1 MAEKKPEPLTVG
13 GTTTSKNNEDRGV
26 RFSEKVRDQLKS
38 IENGKADVS
47 RVTRTTTNSPAAWL
61 VLIAVSLIVL
71 FTVSTVRSSLRSP
84 NHHAPAPVNADA
96 LRSRSDIM
104 VPAFRYIVEQDSFT
118 GLNVDF
124 ARVENDQGQSL
135 YIGKPDKRRQDF
147 KENTAFVIHPGSY
160 ICTIGGDWLVID
172 FISLRDGL
180 VSQPMQMR
188 WDVSRDKRR
197 LKIEPGTRS
206 DKFLNSIVGADEIR
220 LRYEDDCGHVET
232 LIFDTDGLEGALSK
246 LRAGS

>member
-13 GTTTSKNNEDRGV
+13 GTTTSKNNEHRGV

-38 IENGKADVS
+38 IENGEADVS
-47 RVTRTTTNSPAAWL
+47 RVTRTTTNSPATWL
-61 VLIAVSLIVL
+61 LLIAVSLIVL
-71 FTVSTVRSSLRSP
+71 FTVWTIWSSLRSR
-84 NHHAPAPVNADA
+84 NHHVPAPVNADA
-96 LRSRSDIM
+96 LHSRSDIM
-104 VPAFRYIVEQDSFT
+104 VPAFRYIVEQDAFT
-118 GLNVDF
+118 GSNVDF

-135 YIGKPDKRRQDF
+135 YIGKPDKRRRDF

-197 LKIEPGTRS
+197 LKIEPGPRS
-206 DKFLNSIVGADEIR
+206 DKLLNSIVGADEIR

-232 LIFDTDGLEGALSK
+232 LIFDTDGLEDALSQ
-246 LRAGS
+246 LRASS

>member
-13 GTTTSKNNEDRGV
+13 GTTTSKNNEHRGV

-38 IENGKADVS
+38 IENGEADVPI
-47 RVTRTTTNSPAAWL
+47 VIKTTTNSQATGLL
-61 VLIAVSLIVL
+61 VIAVSLIVL
-71 FTVSTVRSSLRSP
+71 FTAWTVWSSLRSR
-84 NHHAPAPVNADA
+84 NHHVPASANGEA
-96 LRSRSDIM
+96 LHSRSDIM
-104 VPAFRYIVEQDSFT
+104 FPAFRYIVEQDAFT
-118 GLNVDF
+118 GSNIDF
-124 ARVENDQGQSL
+124 ARVENDKGQSL
-135 YIGKPDKRRQDF
+135 YIGKPDKKRQDF

-206 DKFLNSIVGADEIR
+206 DKLLNSIVGADEIR

-232 LIFDTDGLEGALSK
+232 LIFDTDGLEDALSK
-246 LRAGS
+246 LRASS